1 MSFCGCAW
9 KVFAV
14 ALCRACRSVIF
25 RPMLLPRS
33 LWTFG
38 FLVAGPPRSAARTS
52 TVRVSS
58 GAFIRVRHEGGRTV
72 LFACSA
78 HLVDKNGMDPLGC
91 STQNVPVSLGVRLLM
106 CKRVAFVCRRCIVHN
121 RDRFVHARTLSD
133 VGSSMA
139 VGSLEL
145 LKLCSWFVSAEICHH
160 ATHDGLKWP
169 LKDEIGNDQMMRNM
183 WVIRLSCR
191 STTASLA
198 ENRERWIASRLV
210 FCEWTFDGQ
219 LPCLDIDWR

>member
-1 MSFCGCAW
+1 MCRSAVARGR
-9 KVFAV
+9 VFAV
-14 ALCRACRSVIF
+14 ALCRACRSVIS

-33 LWTFG
+33 LWTFWFRCCRAATFCG
-38 FLVAGPPRSAARTS
+38 EDVDRASIFWSVYSRPTRRWSNSFVRLLGTPR
-52 TVRVSS
+52 
-58 GAFIRVRHEGGRTV
+58 H
-72 LFACSA
+72 
-78 HLVDKNGMDPLGC
+78 
-91 STQNVPVSLGVRLLM
+91 VPVSLGVRLLM
-106 CKRVAFVCRRCIVHN
+106 CRRVAFVCRPCIVHN

-145 LKLCSWFVSAEICHH
+145 LKLCSWFVSAESCHH
-160 ATHDGLKWP
+160 ATHDGLKCP

-183 WVIRLSCR
+183 WAKRLSYR

-219 LPCLDIDWR
+219 LPCLDIDCR